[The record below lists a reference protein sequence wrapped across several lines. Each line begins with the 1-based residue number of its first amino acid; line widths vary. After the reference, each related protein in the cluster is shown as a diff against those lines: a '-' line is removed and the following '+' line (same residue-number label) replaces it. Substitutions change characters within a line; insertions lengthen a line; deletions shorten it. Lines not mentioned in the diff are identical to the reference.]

1 MGLTGYLSQRGEPKT
16 VGAGSPLGNK
26 NCIRIVNIDYV
37 DGVAV
42 HQIPGMVK
50 VTFGPF
56 QERKRGVGDVVARFI
71 KSCEY

>member
-1 MGLTGYLSQRGEPKT
+1 
-16 VGAGSPLGNK
+16 
-26 NCIRIVNIDYV
+26 VNIDYV